1 LGFGV
6 DFISMLRRTIGEL
19 GSDSTRCHTR
29 SVRTPS
35 S

>member
-19 GSDSTRCHTR
+19 GSDSNRCRTR
-29 SVRTPS
+29 SVHTPS